1 MGPGFLCVVFIN
13 FHILRNIHLD
23 DITGLE
29 TLYQV
34 SYFSVNT
41 CTKKTMPKQN
51 YVKAINTWVLRMEN
65 LKEYIQQNYC

>member
-1 MGPGFLCVVFIN
+1 M
-13 FHILRNIHLD
+13 D

-41 CTKKTMPKQN
+41 CTKKTMPKQKS
-51 YVKAINTWVLRMEN
+51 YVKAINTRVLRMDN
-65 LKEYIQQNYC
+65 LKQYIQQNYC